1 MPKAE
6 VLERNPSKFE
16 KEEDMSNLSI
26 LNRYCTDLVELM
38 IGKKYKVILLKV
50 SFGIFRTILVSKE
63 EKSLTMK
70 S

>member
-26 LNRYCTDLVELM
+26 LNRCYKLVTRDVKGKRICGLTHVRTDGQML
-38 IGKKYKVILLKV
+38 
-50 SFGIFRTILVSKE
+50 
-63 EKSLTMK
+63 
-70 S
+70 